1 MRIVRYLTHGQA
13 RPEVGVEL
21 GDGVRKLDVPTAG
34 DLLSRPLA
42 EIRQLA
48 EHAAGTPA
56 IAADAVLLPPI
67 DGRTE
72 VWAAGVTYNR
82 SRQARMEESGTA
94 DVYDLVYNSDR
105 PELFFK
111 CAAWRAVTHG
121 DPIGIRADSALNVP
135 EPELALIVNQHA
147 EIVGY
152 AVCNDVSSR
161 SIEGENPL
169 YLPQAKVYAGACS
182 LSNGI
187 RPAWEVPTAGEL
199 EIELTIERG
208 GGTVWHGVTTTGQ
221 MRRSPGELI
230 DFLFRAQQFP
240 EGSVVSTGTGIVPEM
255 DFTLHEGDRVTIR
268 IQHVGVLTNL
278 VTVGPAEFGWLA
290 GFAARDGAAR
300 DGAARG
306 CRDA

>member
-13 RPEVGVEL
+13 EPAVGVEL
-21 GDGVRKLDVPTAG
+21 DDGVRKLDVPTVG

-42 EIRQLA
+42 EIRELA
-48 EHAAGTPA
+48 ELAAVTPA
-56 IAADAVLLPPI
+56 IAADAVLLAPI

-82 SRQARMEESGTA
+82 SRQARMEESGIA

-121 DPIGIRADSALNVP
+121 EPIGVRADSALNVP
-135 EPELALIVNQHA
+135 EPELALIVNRQA
-147 EIVGY
+147 EVVGY

-169 YLPQAKVYAGACS
+169 YLPQAKIYAGACS

-187 RPAWEVPTAGEL
+187 RPAWEVPAAGEL
-199 EIELTIERG
+199 DIEVTIERSG
-208 GGTVWHGVTTTGQ
+208 RIAWRGGTSTGE
-221 MRRSPGELI
+221 MRRSSGELI
-230 DFLFRAQQFP
+230 DFLFRAEQFP
-240 EGSVVSTGTGIVPEM
+240 EGAVVSTGTGIVPEM
-255 DFTLHEGDRVTIR
+255 DFTLHQGDQVTIR
-268 IQHVGVLTNL
+268 IQQVGVLTNV
-278 VTVGPAEFGWLA
+278 VTVGLEQFGWLTGREPHDRA
-290 GFAARDGAAR
+290 PVRPTR
-300 DGAARG
+300 
-306 CRDA
+306 